1 MKNQIKRLLCLLL
14 ALAMVCALAA
24 CGGDDKKPTD
34 PSEDT
39 TPSTDTPDVPDD
51 TQEATESTASTGTTI
66 STALWDLTYDEADGW
81 VYDAEE
87 DLYDRSDYCQII
99 IRIPKP
105 DDESYSLIR
114 AFISVKLDTPYSFR
128 DDLVTYGFDEYEY
141 GANHS
146 YEMVN
151 VGGVDCVC
159 TASDPWTSEGA
170 RYLGRD
176 EGAGASVTVSFS
188 GDCADPRAQKL
199 LSGLSIKLTDVGNVD
214 GPWYWEGEPFSAED
228 HQALVGTV
236 NLSSTWIP
244 FQENLRTY
252 ETFAHVVAVYGEVA
266 YVLTDGV
273 LKQYAYDGAS
283 LSNPVDI
290 PLPDT
295 DYEYMN
301 LDASGNLWV
310 SNFFN
315 PLIRITDGQLA
326 ASYEGPDYVVMDP
339 TGTWGIS
346 WFTDP
351 ACEKLVLT
359 DGALTTQ
366 PITFPELKM
375 VSEVFIDDNHIYVC
389 GSAAD
394 DSGHKIFIYD
404 HDGTYQMTLADSD
417 GTGMGSI
424 TFVAQTANGFLA
436 LDGNMREV
444 VLWTNDGTY
453 IGAVD
458 DADLFGT
465 DYPWLCGACKLDD
478 GSFLVVLTEDRADE
492 SAMELVAFK
501 LSGF

>member
-1 MKNQIKRLLCLLL
+1 MKNQMKKLLCLLL
-14 ALAMVCALAA
+14 ALVMVCSLAA
-24 CGGDDKKPTD
+24 CGGDGNKETTEESTEPSAEATD
-34 PSEDT
+34 TSDSAQEST
-39 TPSTDTPDVPDD
+39 EPSTGS
-51 TQEATESTASTGTTI
+51 ETTI
-66 STALWDLTYDEADGW
+66 STPLWDLTYDEADGW

-87 DLYDRSDYCQII
+87 DLYDRSDYCQITI
-99 IRIPKP
+99 KIPKP
-105 DDESYSLIR
+105 EDESYSLIK

-128 DDLVTYGFDEYEY
+128 DDLVRYGFDEYEY

-159 TASDPWTSEGA
+159 TVSDPWTSEGA

-176 EGAGASVTVSFS
+176 EAAGASVTVSFS

-199 LSGLSIKLTDVGNVD
+199 LSGLSMKLTDVGNVD
-214 GPWYWEGEPFSAED
+214 GPWYWEGEPFTAENR
-228 HQALVGTV
+228 QALVGTV
-236 NLSSTWIP
+236 NLSSTWIL

-252 ETFAHVVAVYGEVA
+252 ETFAHVAAVYGEVA
-266 YVLTDGV
+266 YVLTGGE
-273 LKQYAYDGAS
+273 LKQYAYDGTS

-301 LDASGNLWV
+301 LDANGNLWV

-315 PLIRITDGQLA
+315 PLLRITDDQVA
-326 ASYEGPDYVVMDP
+326 ASYDGPDYVVMDP

-346 WFTDP
+346 WFTEP
-351 ACEKLVLT
+351 TCEKLVLT
-359 DGALTTQ
+359 DGVLTTQ

-394 DSGHKIFIYD
+394 ESGHKIFIYD
-404 HDGTYQMTLADSD
+404 HAGTYQMTLADSD

-424 TFVAQTANGFLA
+424 TFVAQTDNGFLA
-436 LDGNMREV
+436 LDGNMRKV

-453 IGAVD
+453 IGEVD

-465 DYPWLCGACKLDD
+465 SYPWLCGASKLDD
-478 GSFLVVLTEDRADE
+478 GSFLVVLTEDRPDE